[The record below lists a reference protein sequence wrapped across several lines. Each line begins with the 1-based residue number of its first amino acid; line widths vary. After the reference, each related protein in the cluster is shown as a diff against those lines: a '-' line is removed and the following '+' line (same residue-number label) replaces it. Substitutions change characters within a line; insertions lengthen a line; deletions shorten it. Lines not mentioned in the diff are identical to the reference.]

1 MKKKPLT
8 LLIAGLLGSTAV
20 WAQPELTLVQ
30 IGEKTVERLESIKAM
45 AERGEGVFERNG
57 ERWINYRGFEYRLS
71 YKNDVQFP
79 FLPYQGGDDTP
90 YRNVIDFVDQSWE
103 FMMYNGG
110 FYLMSREFGVYE
122 SDEQGCF
129 VEYIPASHGSKR
141 PDGSY
146 IWESDVIYR
155 TETNDC
161 GALVKPAIH
170 SVTVSSVS
178 DVGVSFDWLGQNE
191 SDTTQ
196 LTLTKVSD
204 GKDVRHY
211 DAVSAGFFIGG
222 LQPETQYEM
231 ALRSCNPVDCAEP
244 QVVRFTTQASR
255 VGFADEIPTPNHLQ
269 GSLEGGLGIT
279 QTHTSVAPIWQ

>member
-57 ERWINYRGFEYRLS
+57 ERWINYQGFEYRLS

-129 VEYIPASHGSKR
+129 VNTFQRHMVR
-141 PDGSY
+141 
-146 IWESDVIYR
+146 SDLMAAIFGKVMSF
-155 TETNDC
+155 T
-161 GALVKPAIH
+161 AQKPTI
-170 SVTVSSVS
+170 
-178 DVGVSFDWLGQNE
+178 
-191 SDTTQ
+191 
-196 LTLTKVSD
+196 
-204 GKDVRHY
+204 
-211 DAVSAGFFIGG
+211 
-222 LQPETQYEM
+222 
-231 ALRSCNPVDCAEP
+231 
-244 QVVRFTTQASR
+244 VV
-255 VGFADEIPTPNHLQ
+255 H
-269 GSLEGGLGIT
+269 
-279 QTHTSVAPIWQ
+279 W